1 MDFAAK
7 IMLFDSELGFFGPG
21 VRDLFLNIDSEHSVK
36 GASEK
41 MGLSYSKAWKMIR
54 NVEKALGEPAVTRTH
69 GGTEGGSAQLTDAGR
84 MLLGKYMRF
93 EAKGKKALQKV
104 FEEEFRDE

>member
-7 IMLFDSELGFFGPG
+7 IMLFDSDLGFFGPG

-41 MGLSYSKAWKMIR
+41 MGIRMPLHLSMC
-54 NVEKALGEPAVTRTH
+54 
-69 GGTEGGSAQLTDAGR
+69 
-84 MLLGKYMRF
+84 LLSLSRY
-93 EAKGKKALQKV
+93 LS
-104 FEEEFRDE
+104 

>member
-1 MDFAAK
+1 MDFTAK
-7 IMLFDSELGFFGPG
+7 IMLFDSDLGFFGPG
-21 VRDLFLNIDSEHSVK
+21 VRDLFLNIESEHSVK
-36 GASEK
+36 GASEN

-84 MLLGKYMRF
+84 IVGIKLIDHIIIGDNSFYSMSEHNMI
-93 EAKGKKALQKV
+93 
-104 FEEEFRDE
+104 